1 MARYQW
7 TKDDANALVQQARSL
22 GLDPASLGALI
33 ELESGGDPN
42 IWGGAGGQYR
52 GLIQFGPSARK
63 EVGLPG
69 GAMTAAQQM
78 PYVGKYFQQRG
89 FRPGEHGVT
98 EMYRTVLV
106 GNPHQSGTDSF
117 GTNSDKAAK
126 RMKPGGDLYER
137 ARTRL
142 STALGGALPSIT
154 PGAGGATS
162 ITAPAAQLA
171 AGSLRD
177 SFLQDPGAM
186 AVVEKSAPKAFDI
199 GSIAA
204 GGLTGGSSSGGT
216 DRLAGAVAAAVLG
229 GTAARKPIDT
239 SDLTDD
245 PISDPATGLPQN
257 TLPSVGAAA
266 GASQARSP
274 GAGGGAWTSRKRDPD
289 AEATGW
295 DVVLSGGRGAAIP
308 APVPI
313 RITGTGFQ
321 GQGAGE
327 GGRGYGNWVSGMFEK
342 NGKQYELL
350 LGHLDRVDVRPGMT
364 LPMGAPIGTQGI
376 TGRTFGTH
384 ITTHVN
390 PKSGASV
397 DDAWNA
403 LDYVTRQ
410 WEGRGA

>member
-7 TKDDANALVQQARSL
+7 TRDDANALVRQAETM
-22 GLDPASLGALI
+22 GVDPFSLGALI
-33 ELESGGDPN
+33 ELESRGEPN
-42 IWGGAGGQYR
+42 IWGGANGKYF
-52 GLIQFGPSARK
+52 GLIQFGPHARK
-63 EVGLPG
+63 EVGLPS
-69 GAMTAAQQM
+69 GAMTVAQQM

-117 GTNSDKAAK
+117 GTNSDRAAK
-126 RMKPGGDLYER
+126 RMKPGGDLYQR
-137 ARTRL
+137 AQQRL
-142 STALGGALPSIT
+142 KSALGGELPAGALSALSPSLPS
-154 PGAGGATS
+154 
-162 ITAPAAQLA
+162 AAQLA
-171 AGSLRD
+171 TGSLSD
-177 SFLQDPGAM
+177 ALLADPGAM
-186 AVVEKSAPKAFDI
+186 PAAQQVAQKSARFDI
-199 GSIAA
+199 GDIAA
-204 GGLTGGSSSGGT
+204 SGLTAAPGGSDT
-216 DRLAGAVAAAVLG
+216 KQFTGAVAAALFG
-229 GTAARKPIDT
+229 GASRKPVDT
-239 SDLTDD
+239 SDLAMGVTPD
-245 PISDPATGLPQN
+245 PVTGLPQN
-257 TLPSVGAAA
+257 TLPGISAAA
-266 GASQARSP
+266 GATQQRPA

-295 DVVLSGGRGAAIP
+295 DVVLSGGRGASIP
-308 APVPI
+308 APANL

-327 GGRGYGNWVSGMFEK
+327 TGRGYGNWVSGLFEK

-350 LGHLDRVDVRPGMT
+350 VGHLDRVDVKPGMT
-364 LPMGAPIGTQGI
+364 LPMGASIGAQGI

-384 ITTHVN
+384 VTTHVN

-410 WEGRGA
+410 WENGFG